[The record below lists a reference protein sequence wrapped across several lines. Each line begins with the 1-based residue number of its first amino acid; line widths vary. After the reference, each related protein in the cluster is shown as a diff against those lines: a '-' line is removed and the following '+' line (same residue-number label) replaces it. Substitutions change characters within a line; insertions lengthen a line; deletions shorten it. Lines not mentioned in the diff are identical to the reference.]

1 MSQRQPLLLAGGYG
15 SPYSIKMRGVL
26 RYRQIPFRWI
36 LRGSK
41 WDNLPDVP
49 VQIIPVIGFPN
60 ADGDYTE
67 AMVDSSPQIMRLET
81 MFNERS
87 LVPSDPVVA
96 FIDYLIEDFGDEW
109 VTKPMYHYRWY
120 YDAAIDKASK
130 LLPLDRGGLDLPDDQ
145 WQQMQAY
152 ISERQIGRRAM
163 VGSTEENRLIIE
175 DSYRRLL
182 ALLSVHFKSH
192 MFLLGD
198 RPGRGDFGLFGQ
210 LHQLVGWEP
219 ESARE
224 AIDRAPRVRNWVD
237 RMDDLSWW
245 ETPVSDTGWVDRD
258 AISDT
263 VVALLHE
270 VGRTYAPFMIANAA
284 ALQADS
290 DEMSCTIDGQT
301 YAQAPFGYQGKCL
314 VWLREQY
321 AALSDSD
328 RSAVDAILAGT
339 GCEVLVA

>member
-1 MSQRQPLLLAGGYG
+1 
-15 SPYSIKMRGVL
+15 
-26 RYRQIPFRWI
+26 
-36 LRGSK
+36 
-41 WDNLPDVP
+41 
-49 VQIIPVIGFPN
+49 
-60 ADGDYTE
+60 
-67 AMVDSSPQIMRLET
+67 
-81 MFNERS
+81 
-87 LVPSDPVVA
+87 
-96 FIDYLIEDFGDEW
+96 
-109 VTKPMYHYRWY
+109 
-120 YDAAIDKASK
+120 
-130 LLPLDRGGLDLPDDQ
+130 
-145 WQQMQAY
+145 
-152 ISERQIGRRAM
+152 M
-163 VGSTEENRLIIE
+163 VGSTEENRPIIE

-182 ALLSVHFKSH
+182 ALLSVHFESH

-245 ETPVSDTGWVDRD
+245 ETPVSDTGWVERD

-263 VVALLHE
+263 IVALLHE

-284 ALQADS
+284 ALKADS